1 MCVSVYIIYIC
12 VHVFAFSVI
21 LFCLYFRHYCCC
33 CCRFSV
39 CIRCFVVLS
48 SEIADFRDQF
58 CCHTFLHYASLQ
70 HTLGFI
76 LSSRADFFSF
86 STPYDHPSRRMC
98 VESHFRSSMFSVS
111 FFTSYFIVDTWLIS
125 SCISVNYPY
134 YLILIRIHTFPP

>member
-76 LSSRADFFSF
+76 LSSRADFFLSLPRMTTHPDACASRAIFDLVCSLSLF
-86 STPYDHPSRRMC
+86 S
-98 VESHFRSSMFSVS
+98 
-111 FFTSYFIVDTWLIS
+111 L
-125 SCISVNYPY
+125 
-134 YLILIRIHTFPP
+134 LILLLIHG